1 MALRRRQ
8 ARSES
13 RWIFAYCVDTWTEKI
28 CNQRLMKRLISG
40 LPLLLFTATTLLAQS
55 ASPDD
60 TGVTASATPEIINDK
75 AAAAGIAAI
84 FGGFCLIWLVFLAI
98 WLMKDAKRRQS
109 PNKTLVTVLA
119 WIPATTVIGLIVHLV
134 TRPKTIPG
142 APNP

>member
-1 MALRRRQ
+1 
-8 ARSES
+8 
-13 RWIFAYCVDTWTEKI
+13 
-28 CNQRLMKRLISG
+28 MKRLISG

-55 ASPDD
+55 SPPDD
-60 TGVTASATPEIINDK
+60 ATASATPEISDK

-98 WLMKDAKRRQS
+98 WLFIAIWVMKEAKRRQS
-109 PNKTLVTVLA
+109 PNATLVTVLA